1 MLVVP
6 PYLFDEFKAAG
17 KTGILDRCLERV
29 RKSPPPS
36 IFPIRF
42 PAVRTHS
49 GHWLH
54 WTDGEMNR
62 CNGTAA
68 YERDGELAV
77 KSHATPLACQASL
90 IAELRFVRFNH
101 SAC

>member
-1 MLVVP
+1 M
-6 PYLFDEFKAAG
+6 
-17 KTGILDRCLERV
+17 KTACHEQGPQGRV
-29 RKSPPPS
+29 E
-36 IFPIRF
+36 
-42 PAVRTHS
+42 
-49 GHWLH
+49 WLH

>member
-1 MLVVP
+1 LARGFTCHGPKKFSV
-6 PYLFDEFKAAG
+6 L
-17 KTGILDRCLERV
+17 
-29 RKSPPPS
+29 S
-36 IFPIRF
+36 
-42 PAVRTHS
+42 
-49 GHWLH
+49 HWLH